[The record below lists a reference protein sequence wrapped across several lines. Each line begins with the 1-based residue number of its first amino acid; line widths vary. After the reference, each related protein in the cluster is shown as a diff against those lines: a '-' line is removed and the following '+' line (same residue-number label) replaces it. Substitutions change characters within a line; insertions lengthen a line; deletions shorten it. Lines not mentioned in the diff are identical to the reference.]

1 MTYAWKRLK
10 VAPLKPLATTG
21 KHSRVIAVI
30 ARDTNRNKKQTNTKM
45 STNKNAYEIRLDILQ
60 MAEGHLLG
68 EYHEKLNALRDQDCR
83 IYEEYIRER
92 DLATEERRECASCL
106 PTPSCSPEMVESL
119 LPTPEAIAKRAKEIY
134 AFVEGH

>member
-1 MTYAWKRLK
+1 
-10 VAPLKPLATTG
+10 
-21 KHSRVIAVI
+21 
-30 ARDTNRNKKQTNTKM
+30 M

-92 DLATEERRECASCL
+92 DLAVEERRECASSL
-106 PTPSCSPEMVESL
+106 PTPSCSPEKVESL